1 MIETP
6 GASLTHQPMEIS
18 PKAQKPTESLPTHQ
32 ESAELPVTNQES
44 VEDILAPQE
53 QSENPVSI
61 PGLNE
66 EAPILEDSVA
76 ADASQKPAEE
86 PSPEKTPNDSVGT
99 PLNRSQSPQHGEF
112 KPSFLSNVGSQQQL
126 DTAVAQAIVPDSPQS
141 EPTVDETIKVTID
154 PAAEQNQQEVL
165 VEDGAA
171 LNSHLEENDSIMH
184 DVEQQAQNQAEIG
197 EIEAKSDVANEP
209 AHEAINGIGEEA
221 LNQPNNESID
231 SPIAEAEEPEENQR
245 TVDDPHQQAAQQE
258 NDAADDIE
266 LDLQSNGKEADADD
280 SRHVQDSMQGDS
292 LGVSLQE
299 APQSNGPANGNGTM
313 FRGKIVVDDVDEDTP
328 RSTTAQDRE
337 AAMILEG
344 LSSLTKSWTTSR
356 LETEDTRS
364 ASESNHSDFEEE
376 LPRDQRSPKS
386 HSRVTRASIAKANQ
400 KPSSPTTRLQARKSL
415 SKVVSSPS
423 SQRRSR
429 VKEPESPAAQMS
441 NLGKSR
447 SSLRSSKQLSSVLKP
462 KANAQSSPSLPRPS
476 TSARF
481 PTMSIERST
490 RSARKSGLG
499 SEQGAT
505 QTLKPV
511 RASRSNSRHLAD
523 AATHSQ
529 AAQQAESI
537 LSPARSKSITHPEL
551 SQKSDPGSLTETS
564 NEEED
569 LDHTAGPSLDAT
581 TPIKSCN
588 PLLRLSTPA
597 KEQCQTVQS
606 DAKSVLAER
615 PDDND
620 MSALRQILSS
630 APDHDDSAQPLPSQ
644 VQGTRT
650 RAAKSMNH
658 ILASAS
664 PLRAVKTEIPPKSTI
679 KKQPHKHSTA
689 RKSSSQSLPNGLP
702 IAPGSGPPARLKKKR
717 NQVVRASESQQEAS
731 GSVDRNG
738 GPSLQNLHDEP
749 GNSPHIDSE
758 LQQEVLATLA
768 HKAEPP
774 LTKQTPQE
782 YPEAKAPLNGDAVEE
797 QLAPVASQRNH
808 LANESSPDRNPIKD
822 PEIQVDESQRIPDVD
837 SNDPVDELA
846 NPDAQD
852 AEIAQA
858 PDTENG
864 DAQQGLKEEPALQ
877 SEPGEQRSKSAHS
890 SEHEPRSDTDQKD
903 EKLVNDKDSARF
915 RSSQFRAQQEA
926 ISPAI
931 RPNRKAKWPKTRS
944 KLLAEGPNDNHKTPN
959 NSRKRS
965 AQSQPKSN
973 KRLKADPDEDPSE
986 DPPPKSSGEYEP
998 PSASRRTSN
1007 RKTAGMKTEWWKG
1020 GS

>member
-18 PKAQKPTESLPTHQ
+18 PIAQKPAELSSTNQ

-53 QSENPVSI
+53 PSENPASI

-66 EAPILEDSVA
+66 EAPILEDSIA
-76 ADASQKPAEE
+76 ADTSKKSAEE
-86 PSPEKTPNDSVGT
+86 PSPEMRPSDSVGT

-126 DTAVAQAIVPDSPQS
+126 DTAVAQAIVPDSPQT
-141 EPTVDETIKVTID
+141 EEQVDDIIKVTIES
-154 PAAEQNQQEVL
+154 AAEQNQEEVL

-171 LNSHLEENDSIMH
+171 LNSHLEENDVAMNEADH
-184 DVEQQAQNQAEIG
+184 QEQNQAELG
-197 EIEAKSDVANEP
+197 EIEAKSDVANDP
-209 AHEAINGIGEEA
+209 AHKAINGIGEGA

-231 SPIAEAEEPEENQR
+231 SPIEENQLP
-245 TVDDPHQQAAQQE
+245 DDPHQQAAQQE

-266 LDLQSNGKEADADD
+266 LDLQSNGNEADADD
-280 SRHVQDSMQGDS
+280 SRHAQDSMQGDS

-356 LETEDTRS
+356 LGTEDTRS
-364 ASESNHSDFEEE
+364 ASESNHSDLEEE

-386 HSRVTRASIAKANQ
+386 HSRVTRASIAKVNQ
-400 KPSSPTTRLQARKSL
+400 TPSSPTTRLQARKSL

-447 SSLRSSKQLSSVLKP
+447 SSLRSSKQLSSIMKP

-511 RASRSNSRHLAD
+511 KASRSNSRRLENT
-523 AATHSQ
+523 ATHSQ
-529 AAQQAESI
+529 AVLQAESI
-537 LSPARSKSITHPEL
+537 LSPARSKSIAQPEL
-551 SQKSDPGSLTETS
+551 SQKPEQSQKSDPGSLTETS
-564 NEEED
+564 NEKED
-569 LDHTAGPSLDAT
+569 LDDTAGPSFDAT

-606 DAKSVLAER
+606 DAKSVLAEQ

-630 APDHDDSAQPLPSQ
+630 APDHNDSAQALPSQ
-644 VQGTRT
+644 VHGTQT
-650 RAAKSMNH
+650 RAARSVNH
-658 ILASAS
+658 MLASAS

-702 IAPGSGPPARLKKKR
+702 IAPGNGPPARLKKKR

-738 GPSLQNLHDEP
+738 GPSMQDLHNEP
-749 GNSPHIDSE
+749 GTPPHIDSE
-758 LQQEVLATLA
+758 LQQEAPTKVA
-768 HKAEPP
+768 HNPEPP
-774 LTKQTPQE
+774 LTKQTPQGD
-782 YPEAKAPLNGDAVEE
+782 PEAKAPLNGDAVKE
-797 QLAPVASQRNH
+797 QLTPVASQRNH
-808 LANESSPDRNPIKD
+808 LANESSPDPNPIKD
-822 PEIQVDESQRIPDVD
+822 PEIQVDDSQRIPDVD

-846 NPDAQD
+846 NPDARD

-864 DAQQGLKEEPALQ
+864 DAQGLKEEPALV
-877 SEPGEQRSKSAHS
+877 SEPGEQPFKSAHN
-890 SEHEPRSDTDQKD
+890 SEHEPVSDTDHKD
-903 EKLVNDKDSARF
+903 EKLVNGKDSARF
-915 RSSQFRAQQEA
+915 GSSQFRAQQEA

-959 NSRKRS
+959 YSRKRS

-1007 RKTAGMKTEWWKG
+1007 RKTAGIKTEWWKG